1 MNIKSFLLMAA
12 ILVSGYAA
20 AQDAPRGNLI
30 YCSYSQDRVAGLGK
44 SYCEL
49 IADPGSEPTIRVVL
63 DQNSR
68 LQPQREAEFKV
79 ESDVVTSLQ
88 EKLAQA
94 EAYKL
99 DGFVADE
106 HLEGGTV
113 YRIHMEYD
121 SGEKITAW
129 WHAHNV
135 SPDAIA
141 AYALIRKYF
150 EPWRTKAD
158 SQTRQ

>member
-12 ILVSGYAA
+12 VLVSGYAA
-20 AQDAPRGNLI
+20 AQEAPKGNLI
-30 YCSYSQDRVAGLGK
+30 YCSYSQNRVAGLGR

-49 IADPGSEPTIRVVL
+49 IADPGSEPRINVVL
-63 DQNSR
+63 DQDSR
-68 LQPQREAEFKV
+68 LEAERKADFKV
-79 ESDVVTSLQ
+79 GSDVVTALQ
-88 EKLAQA
+88 EKLAEA
-94 EAYKL
+94 EVYKL
-99 DGFVADE
+99 NGYVADE

-113 YRIHMEYD
+113 YRIYMEYD

-141 AYALIRKYF
+141 AYALIKKYF
-150 EPWRTKAD
+150 DPWKNKVGT
-158 SQTRQ
+158 QTGQ